1 MSHEF
6 NKEEQELLRAMGK
19 VFKQLRINAGYERQ
33 EDFSTDVIMPRS
45 QYQEY
50 ETGVNMK
57 IISIMRLVSH
67 HNLNIKEFLSLVYDE
82 IKKNDNSKIR
92 KININ

>member
-1 MSHEF
+1 
-6 NKEEQELLRAMGK
+6 MGK